1 MIASTRFKNDT
12 WAANEDYRK
21 KNNKQCIYGV
31 NIKMPDKYLNAAM
44 FVVEM
49 NNDTNKIEGIGL
61 IRSRLVVD
69 KYYKIYDNGDYNR
82 YIYQGNYWLSRDH
95 IADKNP
101 ELVEIFDKI
110 LFKGKSHLKRISG
123 ISAVSQKV
131 FNNWNFSM
139 EKIQQ
144 ELNLLF
150 AIEFKRD

>member
-12 WAANEDYRK
+12 WDENVEYRQK
-21 KNNKQCIYGV
+21 TNKQCIYGV
-31 NIKMPDKYLNAAM
+31 NIKMPEKYLNAAM

-69 KYYKIYDNGDYNR
+69 KYYKIYENGDYNR
-82 YIYQGNYWLSRDH
+82 YIYQGNYWLSRAH
-95 IADKNP
+95 IMEKNH
-101 ELVEIFDKI
+101 ELIEMFDKI

-123 ISAVSQKV
+123 ISVVSQKV
-131 FNNWNFSM
+131 FNNWNFNM
-139 EKIQQ
+139 DKIKQ

-150 AIEFKRD
+150 ALEFKRD